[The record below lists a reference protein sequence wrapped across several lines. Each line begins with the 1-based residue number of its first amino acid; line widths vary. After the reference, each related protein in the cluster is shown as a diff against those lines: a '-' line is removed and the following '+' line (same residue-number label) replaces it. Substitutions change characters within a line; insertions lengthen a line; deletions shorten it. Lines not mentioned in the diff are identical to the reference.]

1 MSEFQDGIEKQMENL
16 RRVRD
21 ELEVQ
26 LNLAGKEASD
36 LWERLEKDW
45 QHLEGRV
52 KVVFEESETVA
63 EDVGSTLSQA
73 AEQLKE
79 GYQRIKKL
87 L

>member
-1 MSEFQDGIEKQMENL
+1 MSEFQERIEKQMENL

-21 ELEVQ
+21 ELGVQ
-26 LNLAGKEASD
+26 LNLAGKDASD